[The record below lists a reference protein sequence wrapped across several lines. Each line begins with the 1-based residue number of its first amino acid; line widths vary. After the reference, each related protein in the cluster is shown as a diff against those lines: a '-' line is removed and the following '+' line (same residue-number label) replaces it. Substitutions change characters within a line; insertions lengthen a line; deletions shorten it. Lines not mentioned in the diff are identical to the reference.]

1 MGEGSSR
8 DAHVRQAGVGA
19 RQLNRVRRRWLRPAA
34 YNVGYVKLNLNLTVL
49 LEIIKTALSSVP
61 PAHALELSTGPRQR
75 VSRAI

>member
-1 MGEGSSR
+1 MTRTCSEQESEPGGSTVS
-8 DAHVRQAGVGA
+8 DADGC
-19 RQLNRVRRRWLRPAA
+19 RPAA

-61 PAHALELSTGPRQR
+61 PAHAFELSGGPRQR